1 MREAARTRVII
12 ADDDPV
18 VRVLAARA
26 LGAIGFDVEEVE
38 DGEAALAAVDRERPD
53 LVILDVEMPRLG
65 GLEACEELRR
75 RPASRELPV
84 MIATGMTDADTID
97 RAFRVGA
104 SDFVPKPFDWQLL
117 QHRVRFLMRAS
128 TTFEDL
134 RRTLGDLN
142 ESRIRLANAQRIAK
156 LGHWEWLPGRSEML
170 WSEELYRMLG
180 IDRSTGLPTLDTLL
194 DRVHPED
201 RSSLEKALQSSDDP
215 SDTWTLDHR
224 VLRPDGEI
232 RVVRQRAE
240 LERGPDGDPDRICG
254 TIQDITDRRR
264 AEDQIRQLA
273 YYDPLTALPN
283 RRMLEEHL
291 EGVLAGAD
299 GEKIALM
306 IVDLD
311 RFKRVNDTLGYGGGD
326 ELLRAVARRLHQCVE
341 SVAGRSGG
349 AGSLT
354 IARIGSDEFAVV
366 LDDVR
371 SLEEVATVA
380 RKVLESM
387 REPFLI
393 EGKSLVMEASIG
405 TAMHPD
411 DGQDAHALIR
421 NANTAMHH
429 AKEAGRGLHR
439 FFRAAMNERATRN
452 LGIESGL
459 RQAVDRDEFLVY
471 YQPLWDTQSEAIVGL
486 EALVRWPSEEY
497 GLVTPSE
504 FIPLAEESGII
515 ESIGEWVLRAT
526 CRQGRAWLEA
536 GFDLPRLSVNVSS
549 LQLREPELFPLVD
562 SILHD
567 TRLPAE
573 HLGVEITESALLAD
587 RPAVTANLESLR
599 ELGVRVALD
608 DFGTGFS
615 SLSHIVRYPIDTLKI
630 DQSFVRGIGRK
641 GQSGPVISAVVA
653 MAHQLELNVV
663 AEGVETA
670 EQEAF
675 LRREGCDALQG
686 YRLARPMSVAAV
698 TRLLSRR

>member
-1 MREAARTRVII
+1 MRDAARTRVII

-142 ESRIRLANAQRIAK
+142 ESRMRLANAQRIAK
-156 LGHWEWLPGRSEML
+156 LAHWEWLPGRSEML
-170 WSEELYRMLG
+170 WSEELYRVIG
-180 IDRSTGLPTLDTLL
+180 IDRSAGLPTLDNLL

-240 LERGPDGDPDRICG
+240 VERGPDGDPDRICG
-254 TIQDITDRRR
+254 TLQDITDRRR

-326 ELLRAVARRLHQCVE
+326 ELLRAVARRLHRCVE

-354 IARIGSDEFAVV
+354 TARIGSDEFAVV
-366 LDDVR
+366 LDEVR

-411 DGQDAHALIR
+411 DGRDVHALIR

-471 YQPLWDTQSEAIVGL
+471 YQPLWGTHSEAIVGL

-504 FIPLAEESGII
+504 FIPLAEESGTI

-562 SILHD
+562 SILHE

-573 HLGVEITESALLAD
+573 HLGVEITESALLTD

-686 YRLARPMSVAAV
+686 YRLARPMSVAALN
-698 TRLLSRR
+698 RLLSRR